1 MLDLQSFNRAL
12 KAKWIQRYLDP
23 YNRGKWKLFV
33 ELSLTGHDIDFLL
46 QGNFNSNDATS
57 LGIEEPFKSLSKRGY
72 FWILKN
78 NRPTLVKHQSGT
90 TLFCSLTT
98 SLINWFFT
106 INATS
111 CDSFLNLVPEPQ
123 RRLER
128 LVESFKNSIY
138 WSNLIPK

>member
-57 LGIEEPFKSLSKRGY
+57 LGIEEPVKSLSKRGY
-72 FWILKN
+72 FRILKN
-78 NRPTLVKHQSGT
+78 NFPTLVKHQSST
-90 TLFCSLTT
+90 TLLYVLTT
-98 SLINWFFT
+98 SLIN
-106 INATS
+106 
-111 CDSFLNLVPEPQ
+111 
-123 RRLER
+123 
-128 LVESFKNSIY
+128 
-138 WSNLIPK
+138 

>member
-1 MLDLQSFNRAL
+1 MLDLESFNRAL

-23 YNRGKWKLFV
+23 YNRGKWRLFV

-78 NRPTLVKHQSGT
+78 NFPTLVKHQSVQ
-90 TLFCSLTT
+90 L
-98 SLINWFFT
+98 
-106 INATS
+106 
-111 CDSFLNLVPEPQ
+111 SFARWQ
-123 RRLER
+123 QA
-128 LVESFKNSIY
+128 
-138 WSNLIPK
+138 W